1 MADQDPK
8 DLSYN
13 VVTDQFVEG
22 HTEALDVRA
31 FDADPFHEAD
41 NDEDVTE
48 VAVPGEDEAEKPEPK
63 KTSRKRTPAKE

>member
-41 NDEDVTE
+41 NDEGVNE
-48 VAVPGEDEAEKPEPK
+48 VAVPGDEDEKPEPK